1 SSPPSAAE
9 EGAPRAQGPLLLHH
23 GKEAR
28 YARRAKRWEG
38 EEDARKQRAPCGD
51 GNSRPNASSPP
62 TPGPLRGSSLLKG
75 ERESPSAPS
84 KHRPGPSRSDDPTVA
99 APGGQCATGASPG
112 LASRAAG
119 RGRARHVRCWIGA
132 YE

>member
-1 SSPPSAAE
+1 MAPYIGSGRSERQGHLPRAERGTAVSTLRAAAVSRRGRRQSRSSPPSAAE

-84 KHRPGPSRSDDPTVA
+84 K
-99 APGGQCATGASPG
+99 
-112 LASRAAG
+112 
-119 RGRARHVRCWIGA
+119 
-132 YE
+132 